1 MAFGA
6 DYGIQ
11 NNKHIVATGYMYNQM
26 LEYDPNDLEMS
37 LKLRTLNSSTAM
49 NYEDFF
55 LHFKEDTEF
64 LVPLGNV
71 YYSSWT
77 SLRGVPWVFGWTVS
91 PDHAGFS
98 VYWGT
103 PWNVYPWQYTAGG
116 GATFVA
122 SFERFDSITLTIGA
136 AASIPGHMVVEYVSS
151 YSNVHRRE
159 ATSMCSSC
167 WSRMPLL
174 EDSTSNLSYVGVGT
188 IRWKPPSNWLIATLN
203 DGSGVSYGGGQFFG
217 NSLLSKGGVVYA
229 IRIRWVSTSSSAP
242 GLGPLLN
249 DLTQRQWIVFSAPD
263 GTKQGKCLFY

>member
-1 MAFGA
+1 MPPKLFRLFPLLKLLGAYLEVGKSQQVKYRVVSFSEFIKKHLLSDNNTLLIANSSYAVENWELANADIAFGA

-37 LKLRTLNSSTAM
+37 LKLRTLNSSTAV

-136 AASIPGHMVVEYVSS
+136 AAS
-151 YSNVHRRE
+151 
-159 ATSMCSSC
+159 
-167 WSRMPLL
+167 
-174 EDSTSNLSYVGVGT
+174 
-188 IRWKPPSNWLIATLN
+188 
-203 DGSGVSYGGGQFFG
+203 GGGCE
-217 NSLLSKGGVVYA
+217 L
-229 IRIRWVSTSSSAP
+229 
-242 GLGPLLN
+242 
-249 DLTQRQWIVFSAPD
+249 VF
-263 GTKQGKCLFY
+263 